1 MEPFDIAFVCLVV
14 ILVGYFVVVHF
25 EGLTMGTPADLQKLV
40 ENMKRANGIVN
51 RAANDAAKHS
61 LIMDSFEKRL
71 DLNGESM
78 GKIAEYEKL
87 MADMDT
93 MGDNG
98 GPALDTTF
106 PSTSSITVPASAV
119 LPTYFTSSSSVGMFN
134 HTG

>member
-1 MEPFDIAFVCLVV
+1 MQTFDIAFICLVV
-14 ILVGYFVVVHF
+14 LLVGYLVAVHL
-25 EGLTMGTPADLQKLV
+25 EGFDMGSQADLQKLV
-40 ENMKRANGIVN
+40 ENMKRASGIVD
-51 RAANDAAKHS
+51 RAASDAAKHS

-87 MADMDT
+87 MAEMDV

-106 PSTSSITVPASAV
+106 PSTSTGTVPTSAAP
-119 LPTYFTSSSSVGMFN
+119 LTYFTSSSSLGMFN
-134 HTG
+134 H